1 MSTATSLKEGG
12 WETVI
17 GLEVHAQLSTAS
29 KIFSGS
35 ATAYGASPNS
45 QANLVDLAYPG
56 VLPVLNKEA
65 VRMAVKFG
73 LAIGAQ
79 VAARSVFAR
88 KNYFYPDLPK
98 GYQISQYELPV
109 VAKGHLDIVLDDG
122 SRKRIG
128 ITRAHLE
135 EDAGKSL
142 HEGLPKQSGIDL
154 NRAGTPL
161 IEIVSEPDMRSAKEA
176 VAYLKK
182 VHTLVR
188 YLEIC
193 DGNMQEGS
201 FRCDANVSVR
211 KAGAEKLGT
220 RAEIK
225 NINSFRFVEKA
236 INYEVARQ
244 IDLLEGGGKVVQE
257 TRLYDPDKGETR
269 SMRSKEEA
277 NDYRYFPDPDLLPVE
292 IDAAYIDAVKATL
305 PELPDQKAARFVAQ
319 LGLSEYDAGVLTSS
333 KELAAYYE
341 EVAKLLAAGPTLS
354 DKEPSREQAK
364 LAANWVA
371 GSLAAALNEHNLEI
385 GESRIGAP
393 GLAGLLARIT
403 DNTISG
409 KIAKDVFE
417 AMWAEGKDAD
427 AIIES
432 RGLKQ
437 ITDTGAIEKAIDE
450 VMAKNPGQLADYRSG
465 KDKLFGFFVG
475 QVMKATAGKANPAQ
489 LNELLK
495 KKLAG

>member
-1 MSTATSLKEGG
+1 MSA

-17 GLEVHAQLSTAS
+17 GLEIHAQLATRS
-29 KIFSGS
+29 KIFSAS
-35 ATAYGASPNS
+35 STAYGAPPNT
-45 QANLVDLAYPG
+45 QANLVDLGYPG
-56 VLPVLNKEA
+56 VLPVLNAEA

-73 LAIGAQ
+73 LAIN
-79 VAARSVFAR
+79 ARIADTSVFAR

-98 GYQISQYELPV
+98 GYQISQYELPI
-109 VAKGHLDIVLDDG
+109 VAEGAIDIVLEDG
-122 SRKRIG
+122 THKRIG
-128 ITRAHLE
+128 VTRAHLE

-142 HEGLPKQSGIDL
+142 HEGLPGVSGIDL

-161 IEIVSEPDMRSAKEA
+161 LEIVSEPQLRSAKEA
-176 VAYLKK
+176 VAYMKK

-211 KAGAEKLGT
+211 PLGAPKLGT

-225 NINSFRFVEKA
+225 NLNSFRFVERA
-236 INYEVARQ
+236 INFEVTRQ
-244 IDLLEGGGKVVQE
+244 IELIDSGGAVVQE

-277 NDYRYFPDPDLLPVE
+277 NDYRYFPDPDLLPVAL
-292 IDAAYIDAVKATL
+292 DAAFIAQVRSTM
-305 PELPDQKAARFVAQ
+305 PELPDQKAARFSTQ
-319 LGLSEYDAGVLTSS
+319 YSLSAYDAGVLTASRELAGYYEDVV
-333 KELAAYYE
+333 KEL
-341 EVAKLLAAGPTLS
+341 GG
-354 DKEPSREQAK
+354 EPK
-364 LAANWVA
+364 LAANWVM
-371 GSLAAALNEHNLEI
+371 GDLAAALNKDNLEI
-385 GESRIGAP
+385 GAASLPASR
-393 GLAGLLARIT
+393 LAGLLKRIA
-403 DNTISG
+403 DQTISG
-409 KIAKDVFE
+409 KIAKEVFE
-417 AMWAEGKDAD
+417 SMWAQGSSAD
-427 AIIES
+427 EVIEA

-437 ITDTGAIEKAIDE
+437 ITDSAAIERVIDE

-475 QVMKATAGKANPAQ
+475 QVMKATGGKANPAQ